1 MKTAACRLKR
11 AGFVLAAAAVAAA
24 APAAPAPRST
34 DVYYE
39 QTTVVSKNGQLQ
51 GPGVSAR
58 VWFSGRRIRIEAGDP
73 LKATP
78 LILRLDQGRAWR
90 LDPARKLA
98 LELDVEA
105 LRARAQMELST
116 AGELMGGGEEARV
129 RTSEL
134 PGRRVVAGHTCR
146 GYRIKSPVAVLD
158 LYVATDLPVGV
169 DSFADYLEW
178 SGAAQG
184 LGAVLDEIRKLPG
197 LPLETRARVSVLG
210 ETHETLST
218 VTKVQ
223 AGAHAASLFE
233 PPRGYEIVR
242 ESDEEEE

>member
-1 MKTAACRLKR
+1 MCRSRPAAC
-11 AGFVLAAAAVAAA
+11 AAAWVTLAVGVSPAR
-24 APAAPAPRST
+24 AAPAPRSS

-78 LILRLDQGRAWR
+78 LILRLDDDRAWR
-90 LDPARKLA
+90 LEPARKLA

-105 LRARAQMELST
+105 LRARAQLELST

-134 PGRRVVAGHTCR
+134 PARRVVAGHSCR
-146 GYRIKSPVAVLD
+146 GYRIKSPVAVLE
-158 LYVATDLPVGV
+158 LYVAADLPVGV
-169 DSFADYLEW
+169 ESFADYLEW
-178 SGAAQG
+178 SGATQG

-197 LPLETRARVSVLG
+197 LPLETRARVTVLG

-218 VTKVQ
+218 VTKVRV
-223 AGAHAASLFE
+223 GAHPAALFE
-233 PPRGYEIVR
+233 PPPGYKVVR
-242 ESDEEEE
+242 ADDEEE